1 MKMSDVKVGMKLHS
15 DMPGALSPITVTKIT
30 ERGFKYKIDAPRPY
44 IPRWGMTINADGHEH
59 YGYEGETFYE
69 MKFLLCN
76 CDVDTA
82 LNRKVRSLATGNTGT
97 VTDVDYSPPYL
108 ECMKHCQK
116 HTPTI
121 TINWE
126 NGNKS
131 MHPLC
136 DYEGVEIIK

>member
-1 MKMSDVKVGMKLHS
+1 
-15 DMPGALSPITVTKIT
+15 
-30 ERGFKYKIDAPRPY
+30 
-44 IPRWGMTINADGHEH
+44 
-59 YGYEGETFYE
+59 

-82 LNRKVRSLATGNTGT
+82 LNRKVCSLATGNTGV
-97 VTDVDYSPPYL
+97 VTDVGYLPPYF

-121 TINWE
+121 TIDWV

-131 MHPLC
+131 VHPLC